1 MPMKPTLPA
10 IITAARAGALDHAEH
25 LFAAGGFEGR
35 EEAST
40 LAVKGRLRKDRALR
54 LSGEERRAIMAEA
67 ASLYERADAL
77 LPQPYTRI
85 NVATLRLLSG
95 DDAGAREMAASV
107 VDWLESDTDL
117 AETPFYLAATRA
129 EALLLIGDTAGAR
142 AALISALEASPD
154 NHEDMASTLRQLRL
168 IVEARGDD
176 ADWLDEFR
184 PPRSLHFAGHMGV
197 DAKNVAALADR
208 IDSVLEEEAIGL
220 GFGALAAGADI
231 LIAERLLARGAE
243 LHVVLPLTP
252 EAFAAQSI
260 RPYGAE
266 WETRFR
272 ACLEAAESIV
282 TTATDTGAYEPLA
295 TALASD
301 VAMGSAVLH
310 ASMMGSEA
318 VQLTIVDDEGGEL
331 GKGRATARDAT
342 RWQDAGRRS
351 HHLRWPR
358 VESVQASATKP
369 PEGRPDRRL
378 AAMLQIGFA
387 GLDDLDEAS
396 FERAADEL
404 LYPLRDVLAA
414 MEAQPAIVLSNGN
427 TRIAAFG
434 TPEAAWKFAC
444 ELQAHRFKAPLTI
457 AGHYALA
464 HWFEEPA
471 ALAGRGVADLS
482 RLAGQA
488 LPGVVT
494 VSEPFAS
501 ALFLAAPG
509 VVYAEPVGECEGLTL
524 FALRDG

>member
-25 LFAAGGFEGR
+25 LFKAGGFEGR
-35 EEAST
+35 EVSST

-54 LSGEERRAIMAEA
+54 LTGEERRAMMAEA
-67 ASLYERADAL
+67 AALYERADAL

-95 DDAGAREMAASV
+95 DDAGARELAASIA
-107 VDWLESDTDL
+107 DWLENDREL

-129 EALLLIGDTAGAR
+129 EALLLVGDVYGAR
-142 AALISALEASPD
+142 AALIAALEASPD

-168 IVEARGDD
+168 IVAARGED

-197 DAKNVAALADR
+197 DARNVAALADR
-208 IDSVLEEEAIGL
+208 IDAVLEGEAIGL

-252 EAFAAQSI
+252 DAFVAQSI

-272 ACLEAAESIV
+272 ACLDAAESLV

-301 VAMGSAVLH
+301 VAMGCAVLH

-396 FERAADEL
+396 FEKAADEL

-414 MEAQPAIVLSNGN
+414 MEAQPAVMLSCGN
-427 TRIAAFG
+427 TRLAAFG
-434 TPEAAWKFAC
+434 TPEAAWQFAR
-444 ELQAHRFKAPLTI
+444 ELQSHRFKAPVTI

-471 ALAGRGVADLS
+471 ALAGRGVADLA
-482 RLAGQA
+482 RLAAQA